1 MPVAMA
7 KMPGLVTLETAQNK
21 WWTGRVSG
29 GRCVCSLIQVVLMEN
44 KYVQNNN
51 TEIEN
56 TGFKCSYVQLKYNKY
71 MSR

>member
-1 MPVAMA
+1 
-7 KMPGLVTLETAQNK
+7 
-21 WWTGRVSG
+21 
-29 GRCVCSLIQVVLMEN
+29 MEN